1 MLCKFWGAPGFIL
14 NFIAIFY
21 NRMSN
26 SQVWLIIFCII
37 AIISI
42 IWIIAHFAIKETK
55 KANVY
60 NNKILNEEKLN
71 EFLKKQTF
79 AYTLRCTFENGNIV
93 EQRSDKNWGQNSIN
107 IVKAYFKNNNYNAS
121 QTLEF
126 LKSDFGLCVI
136 YEFNKIKTDIYDN
149 KDKMKPMHFMQAIV
163 NANNNFQNYKDEEFV
178 LHIQCDKI
186 ITNYIPK

>member
-1 MLCKFWGAPGFIL
+1 
-14 NFIAIFY
+14 
-21 NRMSN
+21 MSN

-121 QTLEF
+121 QALEF

-163 NANNNFQNYKDEEFV
+163 NANNNFQNHKDEELV

-186 ITNYIPK
+186 ISDYIPNNDKVNPL